1 MADEETFENSN
12 WNYDLQTDDT
22 QIVTNSFGT
31 INIETALYQ
40 NTEYADYVTWLDGSS
55 ALALVDENTDYLT
68 SSVLS
73 SFQTTISEYD
83 GWSIHVQMSY
93 NNVSVTNQEVAFC
106 IEETVLNTGISCAGV
121 STGSSSIEM
130 TETFSY
136 WLPVSMAGSLTGSY
150 DLTQSDND

>member
-55 ALALVDENTDYLT
+55 ALALVDENTDYLA

-73 SFQTTISEYD
+73 SF
-83 GWSIHVQMSY
+83 
-93 NNVSVTNQEVAFC
+93 
-106 IEETVLNTGISCAGV
+106 
-121 STGSSSIEM
+121 
-130 TETFSY
+130 
-136 WLPVSMAGSLTGSY
+136 
-150 DLTQSDND
+150 